1 MKTTFRRQFT
11 MIATLLLACMLLTG
25 VSFLSLMRRSLQT
38 QAVDTLR
45 GNAEAVANLARAYDS
60 SGELESSWDFRM
72 SLSFFSEIGG
82 AEALVCNE
90 TGEVLLCSCGQ
101 LSCQHLGKTVEQD
114 FLSAI
119 DRGGG
124 TPETDVL
131 DGIYDEPRYIT
142 GVSVS
147 SNATGETI
155 GYVVVSS
162 AMTQTLELVSHS
174 SALFFYPAIIVIIVA
189 LIVAT
194 FFSRS
199 QVRPLAQ
206 VAETARRYGRG
217 DLSARVEVSEKNTR
231 EINDLAQA
239 FNTMAAS
246 LEESEQRRQE
256 FVANVSHEL
265 KTPMTTIGGYIDGM
279 LDGTIPPE
287 KQQHY
292 MQIVSSE
299 VRRLSRLVRNM
310 LDIARMQAQGID
322 DSRKTRFDLGEAMSD
337 VLITFEQK
345 INAKH
350 LQVSVDLPEK
360 PVWTRAERD
369 SITQVLYNL
378 LDNAIKFCS
387 PGGSLS
393 LFLSVK
399 SSTACVV
406 VQNTGPT
413 IAPEELP
420 LLFDRFHKADK
431 SRSADREG
439 WGLGLYIAKTI
450 VGAHGGDIW
459 AESENGVTRFSF
471 TLPVVR

>member
-1 MKTTFRRQFT
+1 MKTTFSRQFT
-11 MIATLLLACMLLTG
+11 MIAALLLVCMLITG
-25 VSFLSLMRRSLQT
+25 VSFLSLMRSSLQE

-60 SGELESSWDFRM
+60 AGELESSWDFRL
-72 SLSFFSEIGG
+72 SLSFFSDIGG
-82 AEALVCNE
+82 AEALVCDE
-90 TGEVLLCSCGQ
+90 AGAVVLCSCSQ
-101 LSCQHLGKTVEQD
+101 LNCEHLGKHVQED
-114 FLSAI
+114 FLSSIARS
-119 DRGGG
+119 DDA
-124 TPETDVL
+124 PATDVL

-142 GVSVS
+142 GVAVR
-147 SNATGETI
+147 SNTTSEII
-155 GYVVVSS
+155 GYVIVSS
-162 AMTQTLELVSHS
+162 AMTRTLQSVSHS
-174 SALFFYPAIIVIIVA
+174 GALFLYPALVVIVVA
-189 LIVAT
+189 LVVAT

-199 QVRPLAQ
+199 QVKPLAQ

-287 KQQHY
+287 KQPHY

-310 LDIARMQAQGID
+310 LDISRMQAQGIEE
-322 DSRKTRFDLGEAMSD
+322 SRKTRFDLGEAMSD

-345 INAKH
+345 INAKR
-350 LQVSVDLPEK
+350 LQVNVELPEK

-369 SITQVLYNL
+369 SITQVFYNL
-378 LDNAIKFCS
+378 IDNAIKFCS
-387 PGGSLS
+387 TGGNLS

-399 SSTACVV
+399 SGLAYAV

>member
-25 VSFLSLMRRSLQT
+25 ISFLSLMRNSLQA
-38 QAVDTLR
+38 QAIDTLR

-82 AEALVCNE
+82 AEALVCDE
-90 TGEVLLCSCGQ
+90 TGTVLLCSCEQ
-101 LSCQHLGKTVEQD
+101 LSCQHLGKMVD
-114 FLSAI
+114 AAFLSSIAQ
-119 DRGGG
+119 GGDV
-124 TPETDVL
+124 PQTDTL
-131 DGIYDEPRYIT
+131 AGIYDAPRYIT
-142 GVSVS
+142 GVCIS
-147 SNATGETI
+147 SNMTGETI
-155 GYVVVSS
+155 GYVIVSS

-174 SALFFYPAIIVIIVA
+174 GALFFYPAIIVIIVA
-189 LIVAT
+189 LLAAT

-217 DLSARVEVSEKNTR
+217 DLSARVEVSNQNTR

-265 KTPMTTIGGYIDGM
+265 KTPMTTIGGYIDGI

-287 KQQHY
+287 KQKHY
-292 MQIVSSE
+292 MQIVSGE

-310 LDIARMQAQGID
+310 LDISRMQAQGIEE
-322 DSRKTRFDLGEAMSD
+322 SRKTRFDLGEAMSD

-345 INAKH
+345 INARH
-350 LQVSVDLPEK
+350 LQVSVDLPDK

-378 LDNAIKFCS
+378 IDNAIKFCS
-387 PGGSLS
+387 PSGSLS
-393 LFLSVK
+393 LLLSVK

-406 VQNTGPT
+406 VQNTGQT

>member
-1 MKTTFRRQFT
+1 MKTTFSRQFT
-11 MIATLLLACMLLTG
+11 MIAALLLLCMLVTG
-25 VSFLSLMRRSLQT
+25 VSFLTLMRSSLQE
-38 QAVDTLR
+38 QAIDTLR
-45 GNAEAVANLARAYDS
+45 GNAQAVASLACAYDS
-60 SGELESSWDFRM
+60 AGELESNWDFRM
-72 SLSFFSEIGG
+72 SLSFFSEIGD
-82 AEALVCNE
+82 AEALICDE
-90 TGEVLLCSCGQ
+90 TGTVLLCSCSE
-101 LSCQHLGKTVEQD
+101 LNCSHLGKTVDPD
-114 FLSAI
+114 FTAAI
-119 DRGGG
+119 SRGEAPQTDR
-124 TPETDVL
+124 L

-142 GVSVS
+142 GVCIS
-147 SNATGETI
+147 ADTTGETI
-155 GYVVVSS
+155 GYVIAST
-162 AMTQTLELVSHS
+162 AMTRTLELISHS
-174 SALFFYPAIIVIIVA
+174 GTLFLYPA
-189 LIVAT
+189 LIVIVISLVAAI

-217 DLSARVEVSEKNTR
+217 DLSARVEVSEKSTL

-239 FNTMAAS
+239 FNTMASS

-279 LDGTIPPE
+279 LDGTIPPQMQR
-287 KQQHY
+287 KY
-292 MQIVSSE
+292 MQIVSGE

-310 LDIARMQAQGID
+310 LDISRMQAQGID
-322 DSRKTRFDLGEAMSD
+322 DSRKTRFDLAEAMSD

-345 INAKH
+345 INARH
-350 LQVSVDLPEK
+350 LQVEVELPDK

-369 SITQVLYNL
+369 SITQVFYNL

-387 PGGSLS
+387 QGGVLSLS
-393 LFLSVK
+393 LSVRGT
-399 SSTACVV
+399 TACAVI
-406 VQNTGPT
+406 QNTGAT

-431 SRSADREG
+431 SRSNDREG